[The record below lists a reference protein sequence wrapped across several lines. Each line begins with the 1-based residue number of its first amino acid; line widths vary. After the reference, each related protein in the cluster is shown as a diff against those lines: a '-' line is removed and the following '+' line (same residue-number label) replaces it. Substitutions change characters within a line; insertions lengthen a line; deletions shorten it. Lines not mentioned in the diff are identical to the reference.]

1 MSAPRKSTGGRVG
14 SAAHSPGRVRP
25 ITITIPLHLVLQL
38 DITGAPQAATV
49 SLSAKHPLPALIPPA
64 GTKAGQRWRAEG
76 RREVVAAY
84 FAAIASGAGKRAATL
99 AARRRALEI
108 FDEAPHDRTI
118 RNLVCIVVKRGG
130 LEKTPLHLFFDGRAG
145 VKHHRHK
152 VGSKASAA
160 ASVVHGKGQS

>member
-38 DITGAPQAATV
+38 DITGPQAATV
-49 SLSAKHPLPALIPPA
+49 SLRAKHPLPALIPPA

-76 RREVVAAY
+76 RREVMASY
-84 FAAIASGAGKRAATL
+84 FTAIASGAGKRAATL

-145 VKHHRHK
+145 VKHHRPK

-160 ASVVHGKGQS
+160 ASGAPGKGQS